1 MELADTDASVQ
12 VTLPLSSINEYVAQ
26 EFATSRLLLEGEA
39 VLEAGHVVTC
49 SVKEKVDS
57 NSTFV
62 GFVLQTSALSR
73 DPHEL
78 EIVVKEKTVAAA
90 SCSCKAG
97 SYKCK
102 HIVAMLLY
110 IHATKVFEI
119 LSSTDLPQQWGKSQ
133 KQGVKDKYA
142 PRPIIELPCV
152 KKVCTSVLPLFCNM
166 VLASE
171 SGKTCHFNGR
181 RDKCLPWMLRLEIAR
196 VACGAYR
203 RPIIKTASDA
213 SLEGDVLGKLL
224 QGLPYRSAAH
234 RHREEIPVHAF
245 QCIEPEESPSPPQR
259 PATLTEAL
267 RMMSRDNQASDD
279 SFYEALQEMFSKA
292 VVEEIATLTIQQA
305 ESPLWMEYRTG
316 LISASV
322 AYSVYTRVKT
332 LRTKMGPHDLRP
344 LFKVLMRESTFQSA
358 AMARGSQDEST
369 AKRKYLQESTH
380 ANLTIQDSGL
390 LIMESEPC
398 VGASP
403 DGIVTCDCC
412 ERRLIEDQVI
422 NSWSSYAQLLI
433 FTYDVKLFKCLLFF

>member
-1 MELADTDASVQ
+1 
-12 VTLPLSSINEYVAQ
+12 
-26 EFATSRLLLEGEA
+26 FR
-39 VLEAGHVVTC
+39 
-49 SVKEKVDS
+49 
-57 NSTFV
+57 
-62 GFVLQTSALSR
+62 
-73 DPHEL
+73 
-78 EIVVKEKTVAAA
+78 
-90 SCSCKAG
+90 

-110 IHATKVFEI
+110 IHTTKVFEI

-152 KKVCTSVLPLFCNM
+152 K
-166 VLASE
+166 
-171 SGKTCHFNGR
+171 R
-181 RDKCLPWMLRLEIAR
+181 
-196 VACGAYR
+196 
-203 RPIIKTASDA
+203 IKTASDA
-213 SLEGDVLGKLL
+213 SLEEDVLGKLL

-234 RHREEIPVHAF
+234 RHREKIPLTYIDGCASLSLCEGRDPCHALGCLGSLPRVGGRRGSSQSF
-245 QCIEPEESPSPPQR
+245 QCIEPEEPPSPPQR

-267 RMMSRDNQASDD
+267 RMMSRNNQASDD
-279 SFYEALQEMFSKA
+279 GFYEALQEMFSKA

-344 LFKVLMRESTFQSA
+344 LFKVLMRESTFQSS

-412 ERRLIEDQVI
+412 ERRLIEVKCTDGMQGFKSREMMKNSDNHMLKKTSRYYCQVQVQMGI
-422 NSWSSYAQLLI
+422 AQIRSTDFFVYQDEHTHILFSVHFDEVFFRDVVERAVFFFKEYMIPLI
-433 FTYDVKLFKCLLFF
+433 TAV